1 VESLVYKPTPGSRLF
16 DTANIVFLILCSLI
30 TLFPFVYI
38 LATSLAPLSQVLRG
52 GLILWPERL
61 TWDAYHTI
69 LTNRHFVG
77 SLWIT
82 VVITLVGTFT
92 NLLFT
97 VFMAYPLA
105 KKRLK
110 GRRVILFLVLFTMLF
125 SGGMIPSY
133 MVVKSLG
140 LLNTI
145 WSLILPGAISAFNLI
160 ILKNFFQAIPEELEE
175 SARIDG
181 CKNMGVL
188 FRIVLPLSMPAL
200 ATFTLFYAVGHW
212 NSFFSAVM
220 YVTKSELWP
229 IQVVLRQ
236 MIIEGSTQ
244 EYQEALSS
252 AEIQVLPAT
261 IKMAAIVVA
270 TVPIL
275 CVYPFLQKHFAKGV
289 LLGSVKG

>member
-1 VESLVYKPTPGSRLF
+1 MLLYKPSLGSKIF
-16 DTANIVFLILCSLI
+16 DIANVLILTLCSLI
-30 TLFPFVYI
+30 TLLPFAYI

-52 GLILWPERL
+52 GVILWPEQL
-61 TWDAYHTI
+61 TWDAYHAI

-77 SLWIT
+77 SLWVTTVIT
-82 VVITLVGTFT
+82 VIGTFV
-92 NLLFT
+92 NLLVT
-97 VFMAYPLA
+97 SFMAYPLA

-110 GRRVILFLVLFTMLF
+110 GRGIILFLVLFTMLF
-125 SGGMIPSY
+125 SGGIIPSY
-133 MVVKSLG
+133 MIVKSLG
-140 LLNTI
+140 LLNTA

-160 ILKNFFQAIPEELEE
+160 IMKNFFQSIPEELEE

-181 CKNMGVL
+181 CKNLGVL

-212 NSFFSAVM
+212 NSFFGAVM
-220 YVTKSELWP
+220 YITKSSLWP

-244 EYQEALSS
+244 EFQEALSDTDK
-252 AEIQVLPAT
+252 QVLPST
-261 IKMAAIVVA
+261 IKMSAIIVA

-275 CVYPFLQKHFAKGV
+275 LIYPFLQKHFAKGV

>member
-1 VESLVYKPTPGSRLF
+1 MRYKPSLGSRIF
-16 DTANIVFLILCSLI
+16 DTANVSLLIFFSLI

-61 TWDAYHTI
+61 TWDAYNTI
-69 LTNRHFVG
+69 LSNRHFVG

-82 VVITLVGTFT
+82 VVITVTGTFV

-97 VFMAYPLA
+97 AFMAYPLA

-110 GRRVILFLVLFTMLF
+110 GRSTILFLVLFTMLF
-125 SGGMIPSY
+125 SGGIIPSY
-133 MVVKSLG
+133 MIVKSLG
-140 LLNTI
+140 LLNSV

-160 ILKNFFQAIPEELEE
+160 IMKNFFQSIPEELEE

-181 CKNMGVL
+181 CKNLGVL

-212 NSFFSAVM
+212 NSFFGAVM
-220 YVTKSELWP
+220 YITKSNLWP

-236 MIIEGSTQ
+236 MIIQGSTQ
-244 EYQEALSS
+244 EFQEALTS
-252 AEIQVLPAT
+252 AEKQVLPGT
-261 IKMAAIVVA
+261 IKMAAIMVA
-270 TVPIL
+270 TIPIL
-275 CVYPFLQKHFAKGV
+275 FVYPFLQKHFAKGV

>member
-1 VESLVYKPTPGSRLF
+1 MRYKPTLGSRLF
-16 DTANIVFLILCSLI
+16 DTANVIFLVLSAAI

-52 GLILWPERL
+52 GLILWPQGI

-69 LTNRHFVG
+69 FSNRHFVG

-82 VVITLVGTFT
+82 IFITVLGTFV

-97 VFMAYPLA
+97 TFMAYPLA

-110 GRRVILFLVLFTMLF
+110 GRSVILFLVLFTMLF
-125 SGGMIPSY
+125 SGGLIPSY
-133 MVVKSLG
+133 MIVKSLG
-140 LLNTI
+140 LLNTV

-160 ILKNFFQAIPEELEE
+160 IMKNFFQSIPEELEE
-175 SARIDG
+175 AARIDG
-181 CKNMGVL
+181 CKNLGVL

-212 NSFFSAVM
+212 NSFFGAVM
-220 YVTKSELWP
+220 YITKSNLWP

-244 EYQEALSS
+244 EFLEALSS
-252 AEIQVLPAT
+252 ADKQVVPAT
-261 IKMAAIVVA
+261 IKMAAIMVA

-275 CVYPFLQKHFAKGV
+275 LVYPFLQKHFAKGV